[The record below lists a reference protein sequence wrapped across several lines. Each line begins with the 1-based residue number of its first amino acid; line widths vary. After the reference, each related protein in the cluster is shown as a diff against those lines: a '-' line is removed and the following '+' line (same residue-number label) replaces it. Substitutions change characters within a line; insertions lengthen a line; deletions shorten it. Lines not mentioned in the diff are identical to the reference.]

1 MFLSE
6 GRNYGLTVPSWD
18 SGTSEWNREPVP
30 WVTPKLVHR
39 TAILALIMAVPPSPL
54 WESLSLPAFP
64 SLPTPFLF
72 LMSSLPLTEFSLE
85 VKPVIFFPMAQQF
98 AGLYYQQ
105 GPSQL
110 APILELCHGYL
121 IRVWKWQN
129 RSRSPFAPLP
139 LLCMLC
145 PPGTSLASGRQ
156 QDLLWT
162 YILHGNLSVRW
173 HCDWDLGSER
183 GW

>member
-1 MFLSE
+1 MFCSE
-6 GRNYGLTVPSWD
+6 GRHYDPTAPSWD

-30 WVTPKLVHR
+30 WVTPKLNSHFSINHGSANFTSLGISFPPCISITTNTIFLPDVLFASDWIFLR
-39 TAILALIMAVPPSPL
+39 LSQLFVFPLA
-54 WESLSLPAFP
+54 E
-64 SLPTPFLF
+64 
-72 LMSSLPLTEFSLE
+72 
-85 VKPVIFFPMAQQF
+85 QF
-98 AGLYYQQ
+98 GGLYYQQ